1 MPVELLYAANPMCSW
16 CWGFAPVMRGIMRRH
31 GGRVRITTVLGAL
44 GRGDLPMRAEDK
56 AAVRGHWEHVQARTG
71 QPFDFAFFE
80 RESFVY
86 DTEPACR
93 AVAVVRAQ
101 QGELALP
108 YLVAVQEAFYV
119 HNIDVT
125 RPQELQRLAEG
136 LGVDGTAFAEA
147 MASPAMLAAVAQ
159 EFADVARLGVTGYPT
174 LLGLSDGR
182 ATVLSLGCQPAAEV
196 ETALA
201 ALLAASAA

>member
-16 CWGFAPVMRGIMRRH
+16 CWGFAPVMRGIVRRH
-31 GGRVRITTVLGAL
+31 GGRVRVTTVLGAL
-44 GRGDLPMRAEDK
+44 GRGDVPMRAEDK
-56 AAVRGHWEHVQARTG
+56 AAVREHWEHVQARTG
-71 QPFDFAFFE
+71 QPFDHAFFD
-80 RESFVY
+80 RPSFVY

-101 QGELALP
+101 RDLLALP
-108 YLVAVQEAFYV
+108 YLAAVQEAFYTR
-119 HNIDVT
+119 NCDVT
-125 RPQELQRLAEG
+125 QPSALQRLAEE
-136 LGVDGTAFAEA
+136 LGVDGAAFTAAFTA
-147 MASPAMLAAVAQ
+147 PAMRAAVAR

-201 ALLAASAA
+201 ALLATGAA

>member
-16 CWGFAPVMRGIMRRH
+16 CWGFAPVMGEITRRH

-44 GRGDLPMRAEDK
+44 GRGDAPMRPEDK
-56 AAVRGHWEHVQARTG
+56 AAVRAHWEHVQARTG
-71 QPFDFAFFE
+71 QPFDFSFFD
-80 RESFVY
+80 RETFVY

-101 QGELALP
+101 RDVLVLP
-108 YLVAVQEAFYV
+108 YLAAVQEAFYTR
-119 HNIDVT
+119 NGDVT
-125 RPQELQRLAEG
+125 QPSELQRLAEG
-136 LGVDGTAFAEA
+136 LGVDGAAFAEA
-147 MASPAMLAAVAQ
+147 FAAPEMRAAVAQ

-174 LLGLSDGR
+174 LLGLTGGR

-196 ETALA
+196 ETALE
-201 ALLAASAA
+201 ALLAASAG